1 MPGAAPSC
9 RNPSSVDHR
18 RSWAA
23 PLAIAPVEAC
33 RHPAAGR
40 GCISAVVRFIFWAKP
55 PPREKTGTYGAAG
68 TARCHSPTPIRH
80 RGASRALGVKA
91 RPSTCGPENRGTA
104 RAPRSRRTFA
114 CVDSFEARRPSI
126 GAAAA
131 GPRLG
136 RRARRHRRHVE
147 PGGHAAAGSGARRY
161 LRIATPIGE
170 TRATRD
176 GMIEC
181 GEAGPPRLRSPAG
194 VNYAPDIRLTQL
206 PRSSWRPS
214 VPYEDWMSRR
224 GTRTG
229 PSTRRGVGRRS
240 GLRQPVQ
247 TAWRARLSRR
257 YSSPVST
264 ITIASRMLRA
274 IISIEG
280 CR

>member
-1 MPGAAPSC
+1 ME
-9 RNPSSVDHR
+9 HR

-23 PLAIAPVEAC
+23 PLAIAPVGAC

-40 GCISAVVRFIFWAKP
+40 GCISAVGRFIFRAKP
-55 PPREKTGTYGAAG
+55 PLQEKTRTYGAARA
-68 TARCHSPTPIRH
+68 ARCHSPTPIRH
-80 RGASRALGVKA
+80 TEIQGAPRALGVKA
-91 RPSTCGPENRGTA
+91 RPSTGSPRTA
-104 RAPRSRRTFA
+104 APHARLGHAA
-114 CVDSFEARRPSI
+114 CVDSFAARRPSI